1 MAMQHP
7 HQRSATAYGELL
19 RPIGAFLDSA
29 NARDVVLAE
38 IEGGFTWTFRVCGNS
53 APARNITVGYQD
65 LPRLR
70 EQVRRSRKSSTAMTV
85 ESADLVTL
93 PSNVLPMHALGYQE
107 KFRSLGAKLDGQHA
121 EQVQIVEV
129 NQRLLVRFV
138 LPAPRFL
145 RQAEYPDGEMA
156 RFRENTY
163 DTHDLAALIAE
174 ARSRRGSRYYH

>member
-1 MAMQHP
+1 MQQP
-7 HQRSATAYGELL
+7 HQRSAPSYGELL

-38 IEGGFTWTFRVCGNS
+38 IEGGFTWTFRVSGNS

-70 EQVRRSRKSSTAMTV
+70 EQVRRGRKSSTTMAV
-85 ESADLVTL
+85 ESVDLVTL

-121 EQVQIVEV
+121 EQIQIVEV
-129 NQRLLVRFV
+129 NQRLLVHFV

-145 RQAEYPDGEMA
+145 RQAENHDGEMV
-156 RFRENTY
+156 RFREDTY
-163 DTHDLAALIAE
+163 DTHELATLISE
-174 ARSRRGSRYYH
+174 ARSRRGSRYYY